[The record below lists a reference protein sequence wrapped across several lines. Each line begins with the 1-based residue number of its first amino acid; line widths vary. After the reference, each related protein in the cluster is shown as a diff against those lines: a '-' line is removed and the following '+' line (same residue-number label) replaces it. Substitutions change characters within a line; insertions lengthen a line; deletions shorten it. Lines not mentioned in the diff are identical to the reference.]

1 MVTYQC
7 CCKCEK
13 ELPEERMKYILSI
26 RLFADIDDKVPAS
39 DNTQKL
45 EDIDYLMNCLE
56 NLGEKDDVEEET
68 PQEMVFLLCRECR
81 NSFCKNPLNRQK
93 TDHEDTIT
101 HNGILH

>member
-7 CCKCEK
+7 CCRCGK

-26 RLFADIDDKVPAS
+26 RLFADVDDTVSAS
-39 DNTQKL
+39 DDTQKV
-45 EDIDYLMNCLE
+45 ENIDYLMNCLE
-56 NLGEKDDVEEET
+56 NLGEKEDVEEDA

-81 NSFCKNPLNRQK
+81 NSFCRNPLNKQK
-93 TDHEDTIT
+93 LDPEDSTN